1 MAHSKRQNLEREIAG
16 KNWVDKDLIFP
27 TTKGTIQDGSTLL
40 REFKGLLRRADL
52 KEIKFHCLRHTSAYL
67 LLNNESDLMKVS
79 RRLGHSLPSTT
90 LNYYGHMIP
99 EHQDIVASLMDDL
112 MTPAHLEL
120 PIKVE
125 KGD

>member
-1 MAHSKRQNLEREIAG
+1 MVAMHAR
-16 KNWVDKDLIFP
+16 P
-27 TTKGTIQDGSTLL
+27 
-40 REFKGLLRRADL
+40 
-52 KEIKFHCLRHTSAYL
+52 YL
-67 LLNNESDLMKVS
+67 FFFFQKYSDLTIVS
-79 RRLGHSLPSTT
+79 RRLGHSQPSTT

-99 EHQDIVASLMDDL
+99 EHQDTVASLMDDL